1 MAFNRHLLRLQY
13 ATEIT
18 SFSAGINELFMNIL
32 AIGINH
38 TTATVDVREKVAFQP
53 EHLERALQSLM
64 QQGSVSESVIVSTCN
79 RTELYC
85 RAVSSDVA
93 VILDWLAT
101 FHSIPVEHLAQ
112 HIYQHENEQAISHLM
127 AVASGL
133 DSLVLGEPQIFGQVK
148 DAYDSAR
155 KAGSIGAVF
164 ERLFQSTFA
173 AAKNVRTKTS
183 VGQNAVS
190 VAYSAVNLAKHIF
203 ADLSH
208 AEVLIVGAGETA
220 ELAARHLREQGVKKL
235 NVANR
240 TVSRA
245 QELTDIVGGEA
256 FTLDQLKTLL
266 PKSDIVIS
274 STASPLPV
282 IGKGWVE
289 TAIKARRHKPML
301 FIDLAVPR
309 DIEEEVGELN
319 DVYLYTVDDLQKIV
333 SENIQQREEAAQEA
347 RGLIEQHVIDFGKWM
362 QSLNSVD
369 LLRDYRESGQKIA
382 TEQKERALNAIAA
395 GKDPEQVIQE
405 LAQRL
410 ANTLMHKPTT
420 AIQQAGRENNLNA
433 LAAYQKLIHHEADD

>member
-1 MAFNRHLLRLQY
+1 VAFNRHLLRLQY

-274 STASPLPV
+274 STASSLPV

>member
-1 MAFNRHLLRLQY
+1 M
-13 ATEIT
+13 
-18 SFSAGINELFMNIL
+18 SIL

-53 EHLERALQSLM
+53 EQLEHALQSLV
-64 QQGSVSESVIVSTCN
+64 QQGRVSESVIVSTCN

-85 RAVSSDVA
+85 HTKDADIEH
-93 VILDWLAT
+93 ILNWLAT
-101 FHSIPVEHLAQ
+101 FHAIPAERIAQ

-148 DAYDSAR
+148 DAYEYAR
-155 KAGSIGAVF
+155 KAGTVGAVF
-164 ERLFQSTFA
+164 ERLFQSTFS
-173 AAKNVRTKTS
+173 AAKDVRTETS

-203 ADLSH
+203 GDLNQ

-240 TVSRA
+240 TIARA
-245 QELTDIVGGEA
+245 QELTDLVGGQA
-256 FTLDQLKTLL
+256 HTLDQIKALL
-266 PKSDIVIS
+266 PKADIVIS
-274 STASPLPV
+274 STASPVPV

-289 TAIKARRHKPML
+289 TAIKARRHRPML

-347 RGLIEQHVIDFGKWM
+347 RGIIERHVVDFGKWL

-369 LLRDYRESGQKIA
+369 LLREYRATGQSIA
-382 TEQKERALNAIAA
+382 NKQKERALNAIAA

-405 LAQRL
+405 LTQRL

-420 AIQQAGRENNLNA
+420 AIQQAGRENDLNA

>member
-1 MAFNRHLLRLQY
+1 M
-13 ATEIT
+13 
-18 SFSAGINELFMNIL
+18 SIL

-38 TTATVDVREKVAFQP
+38 TTATIDVREKVAFQP
-53 EHLERALQSLM
+53 EQLEQALQSLV
-64 QQGSVSESVIVSTCN
+64 QQGRISESVIVSTCN

-85 RAVSSDVA
+85 YLGKHELTQNSAKDSDLTD
-93 VILDWLAT
+93 ILNWLAS
-101 FHSIPVEHLAQ
+101 FHSIPVEQLAQ
-112 HIYQHENEQAISHLM
+112 HIYQHENEQAIGHLM

-133 DSLVLGEPQIFGQVK
+133 DSLVLGEPQILGQVK
-148 DAYDSAR
+148 DAYDTAR
-155 KAGSIGAVF
+155 KAGTIGTLF

-173 AAKNVRTKTS
+173 AAKDVRTETA

-203 ADLSH
+203 ADLSQS
-208 AEVLIVGAGETA
+208 EVLIVGAGETA
-220 ELAARHLREQGVKKL
+220 ELAARHLRDQGVEKL
-235 NVANR
+235 HVANR
-240 TVSRA
+240 TMQRA
-245 QELTDIVGGEA
+245 QELTDLVGGQA
-256 FTLDQLKTLL
+256 YTLDQLKGLL
-266 PKSDIVIS
+266 PKADIVIS
-274 STASPLPV
+274 STASPVPV

-333 SENIQQREEAAQEA
+333 SENLQQREEAAQEA
-347 RGLIEQHVIDFGKWM
+347 RLIIEQHVMNFAQWV

-369 LLRDYRESGQKIA
+369 LLRTYRASGEQIA
-382 TEQKERALNAIAA
+382 LEQKERALNALAA
-395 GKDPEQVIQE
+395 GKNPEQVVHE

-433 LAAYQKLIHHEADD
+433 LAAYQKLIHHEADH